1 MDKPKRPPPI
11 AEINERNRVFW
22 EEQMARLK
30 KRVEERP
37 EDVKRALE
45 RLSHEHMKETP
56 IWSRSSLEEIVF
68 DYEEVERE
76 HNKARQSRTAKSPRK
91 PRANPIHDFIDQR
104 LKRNSE
110 ATAKEIWNA
119 LLDDANSGTSGGFQ
133 TVGEGIEVINNP
145 AQRAKLGGSFD
156 VLVSKRRKK
165 LQRKSYR

>member
-1 MDKPKRPPPI
+1 MDKPKPPSPI

-22 EEQMARLK
+22 EEQMARFN

-56 IWSRSSLEEIVF
+56 IRSRSSLEEIVF

-76 HNKARQSRTAKSPRK
+76 HNKARQQRTARAPRK
-91 PRANPIHDFIDQR
+91 QRANAIHDFIDQR

-119 LLDDANSGTSGGFQ
+119 LLDEAKRGTSGDFQ
-133 TVGEGIEVINNP
+133 TTSDGIEVLDDP
-145 AQRAKLGGSFD
+145 AKKAKPGSSFD

-165 LQRKSYR
+165 LQRKSYH

>member
-22 EEQMARLK
+22 EEQMARFR

-37 EDVKRALE
+37 DDVERALK

-56 IWSRSSLEEIVF
+56 IRSRSSLEEIVF

-76 HNKARQSRTAKSPRK
+76 HNKARQSRTAKAPRK
-91 PRANPIHDFIDQR
+91 PRANAIHDFIDRR
-104 LKRNSE
+104 LNLNPE
-110 ATAKEIWNA
+110 ATAKEIWGA
-119 LLDDANSGTSGGFQ
+119 VLDDARFGTSGFFK
-133 TVGEGIEVINNP
+133 TVGDGIEVLDDP
-145 AQRAKLGGSFD
+145 AKKAKPGSSFD

-165 LQRKSYR
+165 LQRKFYR